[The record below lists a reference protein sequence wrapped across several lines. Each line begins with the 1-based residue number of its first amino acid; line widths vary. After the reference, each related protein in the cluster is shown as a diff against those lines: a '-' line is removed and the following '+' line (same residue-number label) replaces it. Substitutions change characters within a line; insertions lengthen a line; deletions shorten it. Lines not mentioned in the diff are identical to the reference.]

1 MTSDIKTAAQNRAS
15 IPLEALRR
23 ARPRRVLARAVAL
36 LLVLGAGWFAGVKTH
51 EAIDLTQVSS
61 MAWTQAATFRSSLEA
76 AATRIASWT
85 ASPDERSAGI
95 PERATTAGGE
105 GVLERITGKL
115 EEVRTVSVAAVGD
128 LRGTINTVT
137 SSMESNQR
145 QLVTKLQELSERL
158 DRIERNAPAAATAGL
173 ASKLEQLNERLDRI
187 ERSAAIVAPPQAPA
201 VATSPTPAARSAA
214 IEAPTSPASS
224 ALKLQGP
231 IETKKIPNW
240 VVREVL
246 NGKAI
251 LQGPAGIIGVST
263 GDLVPGVGRVQSIA
277 RQGGRWTVAT
287 NKGVISAR

>member
-1 MTSDIKTAAQNRAS
+1 M
-15 IPLEALRR
+15 
-23 ARPRRVLARAVAL
+23 
-36 LLVLGAGWFAGVKTH
+36 
-51 EAIDLTQVSS
+51 
-61 MAWTQAATFRSSLEA
+61 
-76 AATRIASWT
+76 
-85 ASPDERSAGI
+85 
-95 PERATTAGGE
+95 
-105 GVLERITGKL
+105 ERITGKL

-137 SSMESNQR
+137 SLMEANQR

-187 ERSAAIVAPPQAPA
+187 ERSAAVVAPPQAPA

-214 IEAPTSPASS
+214 IEAPTSSASS

-231 IETKKIPNW
+231 IEAKKIPNW
-240 VVREVL
+240 VVREVI

-263 GDLVPGVGRVQSIA
+263 GDLVPGVGRVHSIA

>member
-1 MTSDIKTAAQNRAS
+1 M
-15 IPLEALRR
+15 
-23 ARPRRVLARAVAL
+23 RPPPPQLD
-36 LLVLGAGWFAGVKTH
+36 W
-51 EAIDLTQVSS
+51 
-61 MAWTQAATFRSSLEA
+61 
-76 AATRIASWT
+76 
-85 ASPDERSAGI
+85 
-95 PERATTAGGE
+95 
-105 GVLERITGKL
+105 
-115 EEVRTVSVAAVGD
+115 
-128 LRGTINTVT
+128 
-137 SSMESNQR
+137 R
-145 QLVTKLQELSERL
+145 Q
-158 DRIERNAPAAATAGL
+158 
-173 ASKLEQLNERLDRI
+173 KLEQLNERLDRI
-187 ERSAAIVAPPQAPA
+187 ERSAAVVAPPQAPA

-240 VVREVL
+240 VVREVI

>member
-1 MTSDIKTAAQNRAS
+1 MTSDIKTAAQDRAS
-15 IPLEALRR
+15 IPLEAPRR
-23 ARPRRVLARAVAL
+23 ARPRRLARAVAL
-36 LLVLGAGWFAGVKTH
+36 VLVLGAGWFAGVKTH

-61 MAWTQAATFRSSLEA
+61 MAWTQAATLRSSLEA
-76 AATRIASWT
+76 AATRVASWT
-85 ASPDERSAGI
+85 TSPDERSARI
-95 PERATTAGGE
+95 SESATTAGAE
-105 GVLERITGKL
+105 GVVERITGKL
-115 EEVRTVSVAAVGD
+115 EEVRTISVAAVGD

-137 SSMESNQR
+137 SSMETNQR

-187 ERSAAIVAPPQAPA
+187 ERSAAVVAPPQAPA
-201 VATSPTPAARSAA
+201 VATSPTSAARSAA

-240 VVREVL
+240 VVREVI